1 MRTKFINLIILL
13 LGLCSYNTVSAQ
25 FREGDVRL
33 YIPAGE
39 DIDEYARIS
48 FIIKTGG
55 ELYVLDHQEVR
66 FVKSRGS
73 DKYDDFFD
81 NANLIFHRMGYRM
94 SNSQRLDYV
103 PELSTSVR
111 NVYRQVFVGHPLWGS
126 GPTTHYFAFSKN
138 GNSFIYWTEGNEG
151 NRSYYTEIDKSEL
164 MPKPINYDFLYE

>member
-1 MRTKFINLIILL
+1 MRTKIFTLIVLL
-13 LGLCSYNTVSAQ
+13 LSLCCYSTASAQ

-39 DIDEYARIS
+39 DIDEHVRVS
-48 FIIKTGG
+48 FVIKTGG
-55 ELYVLDHQEVR
+55 ELYVLGHQEVR

-81 NANLIFHRMGYRM
+81 NANLIFHRMGYNM
-94 SNSQRLDYV
+94 SNSQRLNYV

-126 GPTTHYFAFSKN
+126 GPTTYYYAFSKN
-138 GNSFIYWTEGNEG
+138 GNSFIYWTEGNEA

-164 MPKPINYDFLYE
+164 MSKPVNYDFLYE